1 MLSGTYN
8 VIKSFERRIRR
19 KLKGQALA
27 GLPADFDPAFK
38 PIYDAAKP
46 YTMTS
51 AYRMNALFEAVK
63 YVCKANIQG
72 DFVECGVWRGG
83 SMMVAA
89 MTLLNA
95 KATPRELY
103 LYDTYTGMS
112 EPSEKDV
119 TTDGRVARGRWEKS
133 QNGDANLWCY
143 APLDDVKKNLASTGY
158 PLDLVHFVQG
168 KVEETIP
175 ATISQRIAILRL
187 DTDWFDS
194 TYHNL
199 VHLYPRLAVGGVLIL
214 DDYGAWKGAREATDQ
229 YFHEVGKSL
238 FLSRIDDVSRV
249 AIKTQE

>member
-38 PIYDAAKP
+38 NIYDASKP

-51 AYRMNALFEAVK
+51 PYRMNALHEAVK
-63 YVCKANIQG
+63 YACRANIPG

-95 KATPRELY
+95 KAPPRELY

-119 TTDGRVARGRWEKS
+119 TTDGRNARSRWEKS

-143 APLDDVKKNLASTGY
+143 APLEDVKNNVFSTGY
-158 PLDLVHFVQG
+158 PRDLVHFVQG

-175 ATISQRIAILRL
+175 ATIPQRIAILRL
-187 DTDWFDS
+187 DTDWFES

-199 VHLYPRLAVGGVLIL
+199 VHLYPLLSVGGVLIL
-214 DDYGAWKGAREATDQ
+214 DDYGAWKGASEATDQ
-229 YFHEVGKSL
+229 YFREIGKTL
-238 FLSRIDDVSRV
+238 FLARIDDVARI
-249 AIKTQE
+249 AIKTE